1 MSIFGDSTFFIWA
14 ALLLIPAV
22 ILGIMEKPIKYY
34 GFLLS
39 LFFIG
44 AACINSP
51 VSLVYMGL
59 YCIWQYG
66 RGLRLPFVLGG

>member
-44 AACINSP
+44 AACIN
-51 VSLVYMGL
+51 
-59 YCIWQYG
+59 
-66 RGLRLPFVLGG
+66 